1 MREHKF
7 DRMGEHLQ
15 IPPRPTIH
23 TAVNY
28 LLTAPTRAFFEGAVI
43 LREKD
48 FPDVSLYQLEI
59 DYTVMSSK
67 TDALIIRTGQNLW
80 RDPQFENNY
89 TRSKEKGMF
98 RGIYDFY
105 DDRIDTGRQADRI
118 VAQLGSDVPEMEVY
132 IDWERSYGGSH
143 GGLRN
148 VVSLMQAI
156 ETRLPQVNCGL
167 YTGYYWF
174 RANSNPIAN
183 ASQYAYLKTRPL
195 WLAWYTNN
203 PADVLIPAPWTHL
216 TLWQYGTPAEDYG
229 QKSIEID
236 KNYFNGTIR
245 EFYERYSVVPPVP
258 PGGKMYF
265 KVISASSNIRSS
277 AGVTADNDLGDGNEF
292 NLISNDIVETDDI
305 PVTVTGVTWRRIRRW
320 WRSNVERPLPTSPTG
335 EHWGAEKSTSA
346 VWFISTIFTPPPSPS
361 GEYMLHHRTDG
372 TVKKFVPE

>member
-1 MREHKF
+1 
-7 DRMGEHLQ
+7 MGEHLQ
-15 IPPRPTIH
+15 VPPRPTIH

-28 LLTAPTRAFFEGAVI
+28 LLTAPKRAFFEGAVI

-59 DYTVMSSK
+59 DYDVMSSK
-67 TDALIIRTGQNLW
+67 TDALIVRTGQNLW

-89 TRSKEKGMF
+89 TRSKEKGML
-98 RGIYDFY
+98 RGVYDFY

-118 VAQLGSDVPEMEVY
+118 VSQLGSDVPEMEVY
-132 IDWERSYGGSH
+132 IDWERSYGGAH

-148 VVSLMQAI
+148 VVALMQAI
-156 ETRLPQVNCGL
+156 ETRLPQVKCGL
-167 YTGYYWF
+167 YTGYYWL

-203 PADVLIPAPWTHL
+203 PADVLIPAPWTQL

-245 EFYERYSVVPPVP
+245 EFYERYNIAPPVP
-258 PGGKMYF
+258 PTPGGKMYF
-265 KVISASSNIRSS
+265 KVTSASSNIRSS
-277 AGVTADNDLGDGNEF
+277 AGVTADNDLGAD
-292 NLISNDIVETDDI
+292 NLIQNDIIETDDI
-305 PVTVTGVTWRRIRRW
+305 PVNIAGVTWRRIRRW
-320 WRSNVERPLPTSPTG
+320 WRANAERPLPASPTG

-361 GEYMLHHRTDG
+361 GDYLLHYRTDG
-372 TVKKFVPE
+372 TVKKYVPE